1 MSVSEEPV
9 AVVDLGTNS
18 CLLLVGR
25 CGGDGGLEVL
35 LDRSEVPRM
44 GEGLDRT
51 GRVGAAALARLK
63 DVLASYLSAARALGA
78 PGLRVGGTAALRR
91 ATNQAEVLAALAGPG
106 IELEVIGEEREARMG
121 WLAAAPANGVLDVGG
136 GSTEVALDGGRAWA
150 SAPVGATVLVERV
163 ADAGGEGFEAL
174 VVEASRVLAEAY
186 AGLEV
191 GEPNGWVALG
201 GTPTN
206 LASLCLGL
214 PRFDHLAVEG
224 ALCTRSDAARW
235 GAELASR
242 TLEER
247 LELPIEASR
256 ARVLHGGMAILVA
269 AMERLG
275 LFEVRVTGRGLR
287 YGYLSE
293 QLSMR

>member
-1 MSVSEEPV
+1 MSKSEEPV

-25 CGGDGGLEVL
+25 RGAEGLEVL

-51 GRVGAAALARLK
+51 GRVGPPALERLRT
-63 DVLASYLSAARALGA
+63 VLAGYLEEARALGA
-78 PGLRVGGTAALRR
+78 SGIKVGGTAALRR

-106 IELEVIGEEREARMG
+106 IELEVIDEEREARMG
-121 WLAAAPANGVLDVGG
+121 WLAAAPATGVLDVGG

-163 ADAGGEGFEAL
+163 ADAGSGKFTELVEEAR
-174 VVEASRVLAEAY
+174 RVLAAAY
-186 AGLEV
+186 KDLAVSGTE
-191 GEPNGWVALG
+191 GWVALG

-206 LASLCLGL
+206 LASLCMGL
-214 PRFDHLAVEG
+214 SGFDHLAVEG
-224 ALCTRSDAARW
+224 TVCTASDAARW
-235 GAELASR
+235 GAELAERS
-242 TLEER
+242 LEDR

-269 AMERLG
+269 AMEHLG

-287 YGYLSE
+287 HGYLSE
-293 QLSMR
+293 CLDLR

>member
-1 MSVSEEPV
+1 MSKSEEPV

-25 CGGDGGLEVL
+25 RGAEGLEVL

-51 GRVGAAALARLK
+51 GRVGPPALERLRT
-63 DVLASYLSAARALGA
+63 VLAGYLEEARALGA
-78 PGLRVGGTAALRR
+78 SGIKVGGTAALRR

-106 IELEVIGEEREARMG
+106 IELEVIDEEREARMG
-121 WLAAAPANGVLDVGG
+121 WLAAAPATGVLDVGG

-163 ADAGGEGFEAL
+163 ADAGSGKFTELVEEAR
-174 VVEASRVLAEAY
+174 RVLAAAY
-186 AGLEV
+186 KDLAVSGTE
-191 GEPNGWVALG
+191 GWVALG

-206 LASLCLGL
+206 LASLCMGL
-214 PRFDHLAVEG
+214 SGFDHLAVEG
-224 ALCTRSDAARW
+224 TVCTASDAARW
-235 GAELASR
+235 GAELAERS
-242 TLEER
+242 LEDR

-269 AMERLG
+269 AMEHLG

-293 QLSMR
+293 CLDLR